1 MNRFQLTG
9 AWFVA
14 ACLGGA
20 LWAADPSITADATSV
35 TVSVPAGYAPG
46 AKLILAYG
54 AGDRGTQFA
63 AWSTTRELAASVPTA
78 GGDFSV
84 SFADLGY
91 PDGNC
96 TVRAFFQSGFE
107 KLDYLIVDA
116 SNDYLDLGIL
126 DNQIYGIEYGYTPKG
141 GGSFGKT
148 ICALDEGAAGTSFRF
163 EGASSTTKFNFCAD
177 DTKNNYQYKPAILSA
192 TDKNTVV
199 ARNNAI
205 TVNGTKLADYRTA
218 PIGLKGARVRL
229 NTKNPSTANDHSFG
243 WWYYLKIWGE
253 DGRLLIDFVPV
264 RRTSDNAVGFY
275 NQAEKLFVTPTG
287 GGAYGAGTVVADGAF
302 TDLAAV
308 TPPVLFA
315 SRGIKLAIADNVATV
330 TVPAGVATGEK
341 LYLVSDA
348 ADRGLDVQAWHDAA
362 VLSESIPAAGGTFT
376 CSLGEV
382 CSFTEN
388 VVRVFAVEDYTRLA
402 SLTANEANDYN
413 DTGVLDNLCYGIEY
427 GYQPINGAGL
437 YGKTLSSVS
446 GTLRLERAGNGNKP
460 RYNYCACNDSYAQ
473 VTFTFDLNGSACND
487 IVFTRHAFF
496 HNGTNRG
503 SCITCPMDKTGTMLR
518 MNNKGLAANDR
529 DSGKW
534 YYLRLFARSG
544 CKLVDYV
551 PAQRADGTIGFV
563 DLAGRT
569 FVTPTGGGAYTSDN
583 VVQGTIS
590 RIIRLTDPIAYECPA
605 VPATAEW
612 IGGADTNLANPANWL
627 CLNIYGDELEG
638 KLPSREMT
646 DVTVSG
652 AFAFNV
658 VSATDICWRSLK
670 FVNASLATDVD
681 WRGSFGGDLAEG
693 FTLDLA
699 GHTLTVDD
707 LQGSGTITD
716 MGTPGGVLRL
726 DIPENAKASNT
737 GIFLSGTLK
746 LLKVGKGEYRAP
758 HRLGADYSGGTV
770 IEEGYAAISTS
781 AHPSGAAATLTIC
794 TNGVFDINCTGNGV
808 DYAWNGCTMILAGGL
823 LENLPAAVNL
833 GHQNL
838 KTVRLT
844 TDSKIFSNQGFD
856 FIGQGYGP
864 TELDLNGHTLELDA
878 LRGFYFY
885 NTTIKNGYV
894 NITRGGYI
902 DFNGPEGCTVDASTA
917 DIEFKEGPRWK
928 VVRDLKVRN
937 LIMRANDLGNTIQGT
952 NTVMILG
959 RFTPYTD
966 YIHNYQMQ
974 NGSTIDLS
982 VRTTV
987 YPTVNAK
994 IATYQVTFAPGAKVT
1009 IDLHG
1014 HEYGKTPEKVMSW
1027 PEKPSADVT
1036 FVLDTETRRRHYVKV
1051 LDDGLYVGARGSTV
1065 IYLR

>member
-1 MNRFQLTG
+1 MKRSLKTSV
-9 AWFVA
+9 WFVA

-63 AWSTTRELAASVPTA
+63 AWATTRELAASVPAA

-84 SFADLGY
+84 SFADLGF

-96 TVRAFFQSGFE
+96 TVRAFFQSEFE
-107 KLDYLIVDA
+107 KLDILVVDA

-141 GGSFGKT
+141 GGVYGKT
-148 ICALDEGAAGTSFRF
+148 ITALNEGAAGTYFRF
-163 EGASSTTKFNFCAD
+163 EGANSTTKFNFCAE
-177 DTKNNYQYKPAILSA
+177 DTNNNYMYKAATLSA
-192 TDKNTVV
+192 TDKNIVV
-199 ARNNAI
+199 ARNNTI
-205 TVNGTKLADYRTA
+205 TVNDAKLATNYRTA
-218 PIGLKGARVRL
+218 PIGRKGARVRL
-229 NTKNPSTANDHSFG
+229 NTLSPNTANDHSFG

-253 DGRLLIDFVPV
+253 DGRLLIDFIPV
-264 RRTSDNAVGFY
+264 RRTADNVVGFY
-275 NQAEKLFVTPTG
+275 DLAEKRFVTPTG
-287 GGAYGAGTVVADGAF
+287 GGAYGAGAVVDEAF
-302 TDLAAV
+302 TDFAAV

-315 SRGIKLAIADNVATV
+315 SRGMTLAIAENVATV

-348 ADRGLDVQAWHDAA
+348 ADRGLDVQAWHDAT
-362 VLSESIPAAGGTFT
+362 VLSEAIPAAGGTFT
-376 CSLGEV
+376 CPLGEV

-388 VVRVFAVEDYTRLA
+388 VVRVFAVEDCTRLA

-427 GYQPINGAGL
+427 GYQPINGAGK
-437 YGKTLSSVS
+437 YGKTFSAVN
-446 GTLRLERAGNGNKP
+446 GTLRLERAGNGNSV
-460 RYNYCACNDSYAQ
+460 RYNYCACNDSYTQ
-473 VTFTFDLNGSACND
+473 VTFNFDLNGSACND
-487 IVFTRHAFF
+487 VVFTRHAFF

-503 SCITCPMDKTGTMLR
+503 SCITGPMDKTGSMLR
-518 MNNKGLAANDR
+518 MNNKNLGTDDR

-551 PAQRADGTIGFV
+551 PAKRADGVIGFV
-563 DLAGRT
+563 DLVGRT
-569 FVTPTGGGAYTSDN
+569 FVTPTGGGVYTSDN
-583 VVQGTIS
+583 VEQGTVS
-590 RIIRLTDPIAYECPA
+590 RIIRLTDPIAYECPS
-605 VPATAEW
+605 VPTTAEW
-612 IGGADTNLANPANWL
+612 VGGTDTNLASPANWRCRNL
-627 CLNIYGDELEG
+627 YGDDLEG
-638 KLPSREMT
+638 KLPTREMT
-646 DVTVSG
+646 AVTVSG
-652 AFAFNV
+652 DFAFNV
-658 VSATDICWRSLK
+658 ASASDIRWRSLK
-670 FVNASLATDVD
+670 FVNASLAADVD

-716 MGTPGGVLRL
+716 TGTPGGVLRI
-726 DIPENAKASNT
+726 DVPENAKASNT
-737 GIFLSGTLK
+737 GIFLAGALK

-758 HRLGADYSGGTV
+758 HRLGADYAGGTV
-770 IEEGYAAISTS
+770 IEEGYAAISSS
-781 AHPSGAAATLTIC
+781 AHPSGATATMTIC
-794 TNGVFDINCTGNGV
+794 TNGVFDINSAGNGV

-823 LENLPAAVNL
+823 LENLPAGVNL

-838 KTVRLT
+838 KTIRLT
-844 TDSKIFSNQGFD
+844 ENSKIFANQGFG

-902 DFNGPEGCTVDASTA
+902 DFNGPEGGVVDASTA

-937 LIMRANDLGNTIQGT
+937 LIMRATDLGNTIQGT
-952 NTVMILG
+952 NVVKILG

-1014 HEYGKTPEKVMSW
+1014 HEYGKTPEMVMSW
-1027 PEKPSADVT
+1027 PEKPAADVT
-1036 FVLDTETRRRHYVKV
+1036 FVLDAETRRRHFVKV
-1051 LDDGLYVGARGSTV
+1051 LDDGLYVAARGAMV
-1065 IYLR
+1065 IYVR